1 MWLVSRCCVDN
12 PAMAET
18 HPSPG
23 PETPDPPQ
31 LDPAAMLRS
40 RGFVG
45 VLVLA
50 AGVGLVVSF
59 LSWAFLELVHQI
71 QVGVFTELP
80 EALGYSTIPAW
91 YYLGVLGLAGLPV
104 ALAIARLPGRGGHVP
119 AEGLQM
125 GGNEP
130 AMLPGVV
137 LAAVATLGLGLVL
150 GPESPLIAAGAGLG
164 AYMVTLAKRDSP
176 SQLQLVMAAAG
187 SFAAISVV
195 FGSPIVAA
203 IVILEASG
211 LASATMPLVLIPGLV
226 AAGFGSL
233 VFVGVADW
241 TGLPTGSYSLLPL
254 QLAPLSGITL
264 GMIGWTIALGLA
276 GAGLTLVVRRIGLAG
291 AAQVPR
297 APFLL
302 VPLAGMLVAGL
313 AIAFEQATTESAQ
326 AVLFSGQDTL
336 SDLVDG
342 ASTWSVGTLAFLV
355 VCKGLAWGLSLAA
368 FRGGP
373 TFPAIFIGAA
383 GGIAASHLPGLPLS
397 AAIAV
402 GIGVMIVSFLKLP
415 LTAILLAT
423 LLTSS
428 AGVSIGPLIILGVV
442 VAYLATLALE
452 GRLEF
457 TPASA

>member
-1 MWLVSRCCVDN
+1 L
-12 PAMAET
+12 
-18 HPSPG
+18 
-23 PETPDPPQ
+23 
-31 LDPAAMLRS
+31 
-40 RGFVG
+40 
-45 VLVLA
+45 
-50 AGVGLVVSF
+50 
-59 LSWAFLELVHQI
+59 LSWGFLELVHQI

-80 EALGYSTIPAW
+80 DVLGYSTIPAW
-91 YYLGVLGLAGLPV
+91 YYLVVLSLAGLPV
-104 ALAIARLPGRGGHVP
+104 ALAIARFPGGGGHVP

-125 GGNEP
+125 GGSEP
-130 AMLPGVV
+130 AMIPGVI

-150 GPESPLIAAGAGLG
+150 GPESPLIAIGAGLG
-164 AYMVTLAKRDSP
+164 TYMVSLAKRDAP
-176 SQLQLVMAAAG
+176 PQLQLVMAAAG

-211 LASATMPLVLIPGLV
+211 LAAATMPLVLIPGLV

-233 VFVGVADW
+233 VFVGVAEW
-241 TGLPTGSYSLLPL
+241 TGLPTGNYSLLPL

-264 GMIGWTIALGLA
+264 GMIGWTIALGAA
-276 GAGLTLVVRRIGLAG
+276 GAALTLVVRRIGLVG
-291 AAQVPR
+291 AARVPT

-302 VPLAGMLVAGL
+302 VPLAGVLVAGL
-313 AIAFEQATTESAQ
+313 AIAFEQWTAPSAQ
-326 AVLFSGQDTL
+326 AVLFSGQDAL

-342 ASTWSVGTLAFLV
+342 ASTWSVGTLTLLI

-383 GGIAASHLPGLPLS
+383 GGIAASHLPGLPAS

-402 GIGVMIVSFLKLP
+402 GTGVMIVSFLKLP

-428 AGVSIGPLIILGVV
+428 AGVSVGPLIILGVV
-442 VAYLATLALE
+442 VAYLATLAVE
-452 GRLEF
+452 GRLESHSDPVPA
-457 TPASA
+457 TPATA